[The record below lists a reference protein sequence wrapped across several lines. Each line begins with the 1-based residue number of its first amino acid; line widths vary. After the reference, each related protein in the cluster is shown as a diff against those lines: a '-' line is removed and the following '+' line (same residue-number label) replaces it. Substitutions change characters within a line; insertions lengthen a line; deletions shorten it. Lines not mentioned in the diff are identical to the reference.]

1 VIIRDGD
8 WTLFES
14 DFLGQRQTWS
24 RQNPDGTTTYR
35 TDYKVDDVM
44 DANLL
49 LRNDTA
55 GEKYGDWRLIAS
67 VPLALHHRELAE
79 AQSQMD
85 SGYIDKWLSE
95 NDRFKTFR

>member
-1 VIIRDGD
+1 MIIRDGD

-55 GEKYGDWRLIAS
+55 GERYGDWRLIAS
-67 VPLALHHRELAE
+67 VPLALHHRELA
-79 AQSQMD
+79 D
-85 SGYIDKWLSE
+85 HLVVVRCVCVHPVRPLLSVAV
-95 NDRFKTFR
+95 R